1 MRVKFLAPLLAIAVA
16 SVLGYAALDETDA
29 PDAAVGSAVGRGEA
43 AIARGSYSTLVANLP
58 EIGRLTWR
66 CDLTG
71 RFSTVL
77 TLPLPGSS
85 VDVTVDSDGR
95 QVFRNRRLDPS
106 ASGRRHGR
114 LATPLEK
121 VHRQRWRI
129 LHYHPPGPVLA
140 IVRIRFARNRGGEC
154 FVPRAVT
161 DVRTSDT
168 SAR

>member
-16 SVLGYAALDETDA
+16 SVLGYAALDGTDA
-29 PDAAVGSAVGRGEA
+29 PHPAVGSGVDRGA
-43 AIARGSYSTLVANLP
+43 RARGGYSTLIANLP

-66 CDLTG
+66 CGLTG
-71 RFSTVL
+71 RSSTAL
-77 TLPLPGSS
+77 TLPLPGFS

-95 QVFRNRRLDPS
+95 QVFRNRRLDPP
-106 ASGRRHGR
+106 ASNRRHGR

-129 LHYHPPGPVLA
+129 RHYHPPGPVLA

-161 DVRTSDT
+161 DVRTTDT